1 MRIITGSAR
10 GKRLQ
15 TPAGDHTRPT
25 PERVKEALF
34 SAIQFEIAGRRFLD
48 LFAGSGQMGLEA
60 LSRGAREAVFVE
72 AGKEAASVIEKN
84 IAVCAFER
92 ESKLLRM
99 YYLAFFARNQGLFDL
114 AFLDPPYQSGLLW
127 NALEKTTAIMQPGGT
142 IICEHPL
149 DMQAPESRGSFEKKK
164 TYRYGKIALTFY
176 RHKDGET
183 E

>member
-15 TPAGDHTRPT
+15 APAGDNTRPT
-25 PERVKEALF
+25 PERVKEGLF
-34 SAIQFEIAGRRFLD
+34 SAIQFEIEGRRFLD

-72 AGKEAASVIEKN
+72 TGKEAASIIEKN
-84 IAVCAFER
+84 IAACGFER
-92 ESKLLRM
+92 SAKVMRM
-99 YYLAFFARNQGLFDL
+99 DYLAFFARNPKPFDL

-127 NALEKTTAIMQPGGT
+127 NALEKTAAVMQPGGT
-142 IICEHPL
+142 IICEHPV
-149 DMQAPESRGSFEKKK
+149 DMQAPASRGAFEKTK
-164 TYRYGKIALTFY
+164 TYRYGKVALTVY